1 MYLGSI
7 KSFSEGEPGS
17 LGFLQLCEFVE
28 FVKIQH
34 MCFLWPKS
42 CPPFLE
48 ATGSVE
54 AAKVDGTSVVS
65 RLMELRMVGGSGTCE
80 LPAIFGGKIK
90 VDV

>member
-1 MYLGSI
+1 MRI
-7 KSFSEGEPGS
+7 CRICQNPTH
-17 LGFLQLCEFVE
+17 V
-28 FVKIQH
+28 
-34 MCFLWPKS
+34 FLWPKS

-80 LPAIFGGKIK
+80 LPAIWGGKSK
-90 VDV
+90 LKFKCMLGCPRKLVNG